1 MTLLCR
7 GKLNGS
13 VKASPIEFSPCNH
26 AVHPA
31 PQKFIA
37 KSPTSKA
44 RLESGQAFG
53 RRSRA
58 QKGAKLMGLYSAD
71 LSAGSLMIPEGR
83 RIAELLLRRPGDAEW
98 DHAIKVENILQ
109 KATPSTAVR
118 QARLIRL
125 RLEKLSDSAWALV
138 VNGDQEA
145 AAQTLF
151 AAAVLHSALLH
162 DFVRSVVAS
171 HHRRLE
177 TQLSP
182 RAWDSF
188 LADCAARDPAV
199 ETWTASTRAKLLQVI
214 IDERGAVALMQLL
227 DHTPTLQQLDLCR

>member
-1 MTLLCR
+1 
-7 GKLNGS
+7 
-13 VKASPIEFSPCNH
+13 
-26 AVHPA
+26 
-31 PQKFIA
+31 
-37 KSPTSKA
+37 
-44 RLESGQAFG
+44 
-53 RRSRA
+53 
-58 QKGAKLMGLYSAD
+58 MGPYSAD
-71 LSAGSLMIPEGR
+71 LSAGSLMIPESR

-125 RLEKLSDSAWALV
+125 RLQTLSDRAWALV

-182 RAWDSF
+182 RAWDAF

-199 ETWTASTRAKLLQVI
+199 ETWTVTTRVKLLQVI
-214 IDERGAVALMQLL
+214 VRILVEARYLDSSRSLRLRSAHLHPQVRRLL
-227 DHTPTLQQLDLCR
+227 QDLGHSDLITTLELHA